1 MDSASFRRERP
12 ESPAPEGLGRVPP
25 YSVEAERAVL
35 AACMVSTE
43 AQRRVL
49 EILAPEDFYKP
60 RHKLIL
66 AAISKLDDRGDEVD
80 LLTLSDAL
88 DRDGELDRVGGVDY
102 LADLTA
108 SLPTASNA
116 PYWAEIVRR
125 KSVLRSLITACD
137 EVGTMAFDDQ
147 EDLETIMDE
156 AEKRIFSL
164 VRDGS
169 AHPYHPLKTV
179 VWETFGHVEEMFN
192 NKATISGVPTGFRD
206 LDEVTTGFQE
216 SQLIVLAARPA
227 MGKTALCLNIC
238 ANAAIHSTPQVP
250 VLFFSLEMSR
260 HELGFR
266 MLCSEARC
274 DGQRLRKGHIED
286 HSWSDLTM
294 AASLL
299 SEAPIFIDDSPG
311 LTLSQIRSKAR
322 RAHLEHGIGLV
333 IIDYMQ
339 LMELGGSVESR
350 VQEIS
355 KISRSLKALAREL
368 KIPVMALSQLSRQV
382 ESRQDKRPMLSDLR
396 ESGAIEQDAD
406 IVLFI
411 YRDEYYNPNSEK
423 QGVAEIIVGKNRS
436 GPTAAVDL
444 RFFGKYAQFK
454 DLARE

>member
-1 MDSASFRRERP
+1 MSS
-12 ESPAPEGLGRVPP
+12 
-25 YSVEAERAVL
+25 EAL
-35 AACMVSTE
+35 
-43 AQRRVL
+43 RRVL
-49 EILAPEDFYKP
+49 EILTPEDFYKP
-60 RHKLIL
+60 RHRIIL
-66 AAISKLDDRGDEVD
+66 TAVAKLDDKGEEVD
-80 LLTLSDAL
+80 MLTLSDTL
-88 DRDGELDRVGGVDY
+88 DREGELDRVGGVDY
-102 LADLTA
+102 IADLT
-108 SLPTASNA
+108 SSMPTASNA

-125 KSVLRSLITACD
+125 KSVLRALISACD
-137 EVGTMAFDDQ
+137 SIGGMAYEDQ

-156 AEKRIFSL
+156 AEKSIFSL
-164 VRDGS
+164 VKDGS
-169 AHPYHPLKTV
+169 SSPYHPLKTV
-179 VWETFGHVEEMFN
+179 VWETFGQVEEMFN
-192 NKATISGVPTGFRD
+192 NKAAISGVPSGFKD
-206 LDEVTTGFQE
+206 LDDVTTGFQE

-227 MGKTALCLNIC
+227 MGKTALCLNIM
-238 ANAAIHSTPQVP
+238 ANAAIHSSPQVP

-266 MLCSEARC
+266 MLCAEARC

-339 LMELGGSVESR
+339 LMEIGGAVESR

-355 KISRSLKALAREL
+355 KISRSLKSLAREL

-411 YRDEYYNPNSEK
+411 YRDEYYNPSSDK
-423 QGVAEIIVGKNRS
+423 QGIAEIVVGKNRA
-436 GPTAAVDL
+436 GPTANVEL